1 MRIFSKIFSIVGILC
16 IVVSVISIFIN
27 TSINNLMFSLLF
39 FFIGVIF
46 GIICL
51 PILIKNFVVNKK
63 GVKYKGKIINV
74 EEGDY
79 LLNNKSVINIDIAYF
94 NKENNKQITSICT
107 DQTNPNL
114 YGIGQT
120 ISFIKYKNNYIL
132 IKESLN
138 EEILENEDILM
149 SSSPYL
155 LHILCPYCGTNVKIL
170 RNKGLCQYCG
180 NRINLK

>member
-16 IVVSVISIFIN
+16 IVVSVVSILIDISFD
-27 TSINNLMFSLLF
+27 SLMLSFCF
-39 FFIGVIF
+39 FFIGIAF
-46 GIICL
+46 AAMSW
-51 PILIKNFVVNKK
+51 PILIKDFIVNKK
-63 GVKYKGKIINV
+63 GIKYKGKIINIG
-74 EEGDY
+74 EGNY
-79 LLNNKSVINIDIAYF
+79 LLNDRSVINVDIAYF
-94 NKENNKQITSICT
+94 DIGNNKQIISICT

-120 ISFIKYKNNYIL
+120 ISFIKYKNNCIL

-138 EEILENEDILM
+138 EEILPNEDILM

-155 LHILCPYCGTNVKIL
+155 LHILCPYCGASVKIL
-170 RNKGLCQYCG
+170 KNKGLCQYCG